1 MARPVIRTSSIAR
14 VSEFQ
19 LARPRAIVF
28 DMDGV
33 IIDSHPTHRKA
44 WRLFLRSLGKH
55 VSEEELAFIL
65 DGHKRNDILRHFL
78 GDLPEA
84 ELLGYGELKD
94 EFFRRASL
102 SVKPVRGVLR
112 FMQQLRAEGV
122 LLGLATSASPSRTF
136 STLERMSIRRYFSA
150 IVTAAD
156 VSHGKPDPAVYK
168 LACDRLDVDSGNV
181 LAFEDAVSG
190 IQAARQAGLKCAGVA
205 RSPRAEELLLAGA
218 EFVIENFAGLSLGTL
233 KSKLVP
239 TCRLLS
245 PESAAP

>member
-1 MARPVIRTSSIAR
+1 VIRTPSIVR
-14 VSEFQ
+14 DSEFQ
-19 LARPRAIVF
+19 FLEPRAIVF

-33 IIDSHPTHRKA
+33 IIDSHPAHRKA
-44 WRLFLRSLGKH
+44 WRLFLRTLGKQ

-94 EFFRRASL
+94 DYFRRASL
-102 SVKPVRGVLR
+102 SVKPLRGVLR
-112 FMQQLRAEGV
+112 FMQQLRSEGI

-136 STLERMSIRRYFSA
+136 STLERMNVRHYFSTV
-150 IVTAAD
+150 ITAAD
-156 VSHGKPDPAVYK
+156 VSHGKPDPAVYR
-168 LACDRLDVDSGNV
+168 LACDRLNVDYGNV

-190 IQAARQAGLKCAGVA
+190 IQAAREAGLKCAGVA

-218 EFVIENFAGLSLGTL
+218 EFVIENFAGLSLGIL

-239 TCRLLS
+239 TYRLSS